1 MVPSQDDPTAQMKEE
16 FPFLHALSGGGVD
29 LSGEPPSLGEG
40 PGGERET
47 LAVDIV
53 NISDMKPIGNPNGS
67 VPSPSS
73 EPAAG
78 PETTCQS
85 RDDVIKSL
93 LDALPPSMSQRHT
106 ETALNATCQVEDW
119 CVMDIDPDLSLHVVL
134 LLVHSFLRSLTLWS

>member
-53 NISDMKPIGNPNGS
+53 NISDMKPS

-119 CVMDIDPDLSLHVVL
+119 CVMDIDPDLSPHVVL
-134 LLVHSFLRSLTLWS
+134 LLVHSFVRSLTLGS